1 MNAIVFDSGKLRFEV
16 AHPAP
21 EPGPG
26 EALIRVTLAGICR
39 TDLEIA
45 KGYMGFSGV
54 LGHEF
59 VGVIEECADER
70 LKGKRVTGEINI
82 PCGRCA
88 YCRRRMGNHCPERK
102 VLGILRKDGAFAG
115 YLTLPF
121 RNLHP
126 LPDSISDEE
135 AVFIEPLASAYEIL
149 EQVRVDE
156 DTRVCVLGDG
166 RLGLLVAQ
174 VMSQTGCA
182 LLAIGRHE
190 EKLSILKARGIPTRT
205 STEGLTKELDLV
217 IDCTGSADGIRTAID
232 LVRPAGTVVLKTTVA
247 GKCEIDL
254 SRIVVDE
261 IALIGSRCGP
271 FQPAIQALEE
281 KRVDVKPLVSKVFP
295 VEEGIEAMGYAS
307 EKGVLKVLL
316 KMGQATPAIT

>member
-1 MNAIVFDSGKLRFEV
+1 MIYFRHMKAIVFENGKLRYEGSYPNPK
-16 AHPAP
+16 PA
-21 EPGPG
+21 PG

-54 LGHEF
+54 PGHEF
-59 VGVIEECADER
+59 AGVIEECADER
-70 LKGKRVTGEINI
+70 LMGKRVAGEINI
-82 PCGRCA
+82 PCGRCSW
-88 YCRRRMGNHCPERK
+88 CRRRMGNHCPERK
-102 VLGILRKDGAFAG
+102 VLGISGKDGAFAG

-126 LPDSISDEE
+126 LPDSVSDEE

-166 RLGLLVAQ
+166 RLGLLVAE
-174 VMSQTGCA
+174 VMSQTGCS
-182 LLAIGRHE
+182 LLAVGRHE
-190 EKLSILKARGIPTRT
+190 EKLSILKARGIPART
-205 STEGLTKELDLV
+205 SIEGLGKELDLV
-217 IDCTGSADGIRTAID
+217 IDCTGSAEGISDALE
-232 LVRPAGTVVLKTTVA
+232 LVRPAGTIVVKTTVA
-247 GKCEIDL
+247 GKSAIDL

-281 KRVDVKPLVSKVFP
+281 NRVDVRPLISKVYP
-295 VEEGIEAMGYAS
+295 LEEGIEAMRYAS

-316 KMGQATPAIT
+316 KTG